1 LSSFVIGSYRSSVFR
16 PVIAACILLA
26 CLDGTL
32 STYAATVQ
40 VWRGKLT
47 IPTYALGPADP
58 NPAFPLINSND
69 VYPYTMLDD
78 LTDDKVSRT
87 YDALYLENRYLKVI
101 ILPELGGHVYS
112 LYDKVNQRE
121 VLYRNHVVKY
131 GLVGPRGAWISGGIE
146 FSFPYAHT
154 MNTVSPV
161 ESTIHHNSDGSATVV
176 VGAIDWVSNMYSE
189 IALTLGPD
197 SAALQEDVTL
207 FNATSQANLYLFWS
221 NAAVKASNDLHYVYP
236 MRETIDDDPFATVG
250 AWPVSGGVDKSWY
263 KNDPEAMAIFGRDVH
278 RDFFG
283 VYYDDSDSGL
293 VHVADFRQ
301 DPGKK
306 IWTWGTAR
314 SGRIWDKLL
323 SDDDGPYNEIQ
334 SGRFATQGF
343 REFMEPRRIEQWT
356 EYWYPVGGLKNGFVD
371 ATREG
376 AINVIYSAENS
387 SPPSATVRLCPTME
401 AIGATVVIKQGSAIL
416 RVIQDAHLQPLHAE
430 TYSVSVQDVSTAKQK
445 LEVEVKSADGQ
456 PMLHWSAAEPI
467 DGNPEFV
474 PREGT
479 RLESEIPDSAQTPTQ
494 ALYLRGVFLQKI
506 GNMQGALKVYDE
518 VLQLDPDY
526 IPALLREGW
535 YQYQA
540 GNLDQAEHLIARAV
554 NRDATSSEAQYAL
567 GVVERAKGRLNLATD
582 AFWASI
588 HYGGETAAALVE
600 LGEIAV
606 RLHDYPNAA
615 ELLKRAVAIGPEDAL
630 ALADLSVAERRSGKS
645 KEALAAAEKA
655 TALMPLLPYALAER
669 FEDEQALLATVR
681 AKQEDGSDWHEIIGS
696 DPQNYLAI
704 AAWYHSLGAWQ
715 SADLVLN
722 AAVADP
728 STSPISPLMN
738 YYLASDAR
746 QEGHAQ
752 VAAQLAGYAAA
763 ASSTAVFPNRLE
775 DAAVLQEALQSDP
788 SDPQAKYE
796 LGNFLFAHERFE
808 EAASLWRKA
817 IAEGF
822 NNSVILRNMGEF
834 ERHITPE
841 LTKAAE
847 DYRRAI
853 SLRPTDYRL
862 YSDLDEIYEEE
873 NDMAARKELFEKAP
887 QPVRDHDTVR
897 ARHIIFL
904 METDRYEEALKE
916 LADHNFKPWEGGVSF
931 RNLYVSSNM
940 ARGRQELAGHRAVQ
954 AAQYF
959 RDAMLYPE
967 NLGTGAPDTA
977 ATSEQRYWL
986 GNALEAENMHEK
998 AKQEWENA
1006 AKQRSLKSGSCQVY
1020 AALSL
1025 RKLGKPDAVK
1035 EMLQPCIRSAEQHHA
1050 SAGALVNAGLAE
1062 EYSENAAAAREDFHK
1077 ALIVDPLYWRARI
1090 ALAATE

>member
-1 LSSFVIGSYRSSVFR
+1 LPSLVIGSYRSKLFR
-16 PVIAACILLA
+16 PVIAACICLL
-26 CLDGTL
+26 CIDGTL
-32 STYAATVQ
+32 SARATGVQ

-47 IPTYALGPADP
+47 IPTYSLNPADP
-58 NPAFPLINSND
+58 NPAFSLINSNN
-69 VYPYTMLDD
+69 VYPYAMLDD
-78 LTDDKVSRT
+78 LADDKESRT
-87 YDALYLENRYLKVI
+87 YDALYLENPYLKVI
-101 ILPELGGHVYS
+101 ILPQLGGHVYS

-146 FSFPYAHT
+146 FSFPFAHT

-161 ESTIHHNSDGSATVV
+161 ESTIRHNSDGSATVI

-197 SAALQEDVTL
+197 SAELQEDVTL
-207 FNATSQANLYLFWS
+207 FNATSQANLHLFWS

-236 MRETIDDDPFATVG
+236 MRETIDDDPFAIVG

-263 KNDPEAMAIFGRDVH
+263 KNDSKAMAIFGRDVH

-283 VYYDDSDSGL
+283 AYYDDSDAGV

-334 SGRFATQGF
+334 SGRFSTQGF
-343 REFMEPRRIEQWT
+343 REFMQPRLIEKWT
-356 EYWYPVGGLKNGFVD
+356 EYWYPVGGLGNGFVD
-371 ATREG
+371 ATRE
-376 AINVIYSAENS
+376 AALNVSYSTENS
-387 SPPSATVRLCPTME
+387 SQATATVRLSPALETS
-401 AIGATVVIKQGSAIL
+401 GATVVIKQGNAIL
-416 RVIQDAHLQPLHAE
+416 KVIRRAHLLPLHTE
-430 TYSVSVQDVSTAKQK
+430 VYSVPVPDVATAKQK
-445 LEVEVKSADGQ
+445 LEVEIKSADGQ
-456 PMLHWSAAEPI
+456 LLMHWLAGEPI

-474 PREGT
+474 SRQGT

-494 ALYLRGVFLQKI
+494 ALYLRGVFLEKV
-506 GNMQGALKVYDE
+506 GNMKGALKVYDE
-518 VLQLDPDY
+518 VLQRDPEY

-535 YQYQA
+535 YHYQA
-540 GNLDQAEHLIARAV
+540 GSFDQAEHLITRAV
-554 NRDATSSEAQYAL
+554 NRDGTSYEAEYAL
-567 GVVERAKGRLNLATD
+567 GVVERAEGRLDSAMDALWAAT
-582 AFWASI
+582 

-600 LGEIAV
+600 IGELEVRQHNYPKAV
-606 RLHDYPNAA
+606 
-615 ELLKRAVAIGPEDAL
+615 ELLNRAVAIGPEDAL
-630 ALADLSVAERRSGKS
+630 AFADLSVAERLSGNS
-645 KEALAAAEKA
+645 KDALAAAEHA

-669 FEDEQALLATVR
+669 FEDEQALQATAQGKR
-681 AKQEDGSDWHEIIGS
+681 EDGKGWQQIIGS

-715 SADLVLN
+715 SADVVLK

-728 STSPISPLMN
+728 STSPISPLIN

-746 QEGHAQ
+746 QEGDAQ
-752 VAAQLAGYAAA
+752 AAAQFAGKAAT
-763 ASSTAVFPNRLE
+763 ASSAAVFPNRLE
-775 DAAVLQEALQSDP
+775 DSAVLQEALQSDP

-834 ERHITPE
+834 EGHITHE
-841 LTKAAE
+841 LPKAAV
-847 DYRRAI
+847 DYRHAL

-862 YSDLDEIYEEE
+862 FADLDEIYEEE
-873 NDMAARKELFEKAP
+873 NNMAARKELFEKAP
-887 QPVRDHDTVR
+887 QSVFERDTIR

-904 METDRYEEALKE
+904 METDQYQQALKE
-916 LADHNFKPWEGGVSF
+916 LESHNFKPWEGGVSF
-931 RNLYVSSNM
+931 HNLYVSADM
-940 ARGRQELAGHRAVQ
+940 ARGRQELADHRASQ
-954 AAQYF
+954 AEQFF

-986 GNALEAENMHEK
+986 GNVFEAENMQEK
-998 AKQEWENA
+998 ANAEWENSS
-1006 AKQRSLKSGSCQVY
+1006 KQGSVKSASCQVY
-1020 AALSL
+1020 VALSL
-1025 RKLGKPDAVK
+1025 RKLGKPDVAK
-1035 EMLQPCIRSAEQHHA
+1035 EMLQQCIRNAEQPNA
-1050 SAGALVNAGLAE
+1050 SAAALVHAGLAE
-1062 EYSENAAAAREDFHK
+1062 EYSENAAAARADFYK
-1077 ALIVDPLYWRARI
+1077 ALTVDPLYWRARI
-1090 ALAATE
+1090 ALATME